1 MIITTPEKRTN
12 LKSFRICFLFFVL
25 SIAAFDSQA
34 QKSKYKLADKYFRTF
49 DYVTASEIYRDI
61 LTGKGHESD
70 TVALR
75 RLAEC
80 EWKMGNLTSAESI
93 MEKAVAITKN
103 SPSDLLAIA
112 ELKRRQGKYEEAV
125 QYYSQYRLVR
135 PDNLIASQYAEQP
148 SFAQEIKKD
157 STIYSI
163 IPLQV
168 NTAASDFAPSFYSSG
183 KLIFASSNGV
193 GKGGKKEYLWNN
205 QPYLNIFQSSIKLDS
220 TLSDPVLMDEVL
232 NSRYHEGTVSY
243 DYRSNTMYFSR
254 NNFLKGSVHKSKSGQ
269 LNLGIYTSKD
279 KEGIWGSME
288 AFEHNNKEY
297 SVAHPSIS
305 LDGSKMYFVSD
316 KPGGMGGTDIY
327 VSKRKGDSWEEPV
340 NVGASVNT
348 SGNEM
353 FPYIVGDSTL
363 YFSSEGLVG
372 LGGMDVFYVNLNDS
386 TAVARNMGY
395 PLNTRYDDFGL
406 ICFPSQMAG
415 YFCSNRPGGK
425 GDDDIYLFKLHPP
438 DSITIHGIV
447 VDADTNLPIPNAKV
461 WTQNLDG
468 QDVQVSTDNEG
479 RFTLTTQWREV
490 LELNSSKKDYTDGWQ
505 VVKPSRRSSTMDGV
519 EIKMKKY
526 DFVAKGKVLFA
537 ENNLPAKGAIVKAI
551 DENGIEAARVTVG
564 ADGTY
569 FLPLAQ
575 GQKYTIE
582 AAMEGYIT
590 LTTDVDTSDPNKKVS
605 DYDFKLFKPEKGTIV
620 RLDNIY
626 YDYNKAAIRP
636 DAALELNKLVR
647 ILKDFP
653 TMKIELGSHSDSRG
667 GDSYNLSLS
676 EKRAKSAVEYLIS
689 QGIDAGRMVPKGYGE
704 TKLLNKCDDGTT
716 CTDEEHSYNRRTE
729 FKILDI

>member
-1 MIITTPEKRTN
+1 
-12 LKSFRICFLFFVL
+12 
-25 SIAAFDSQA
+25 
-34 QKSKYKLADKYFRTF
+34 
-49 DYVTASEIYRDI
+49 
-61 LTGKGHESD
+61 
-70 TVALR
+70 
-75 RLAEC
+75 
-80 EWKMGNLTSAESI
+80 
-93 MEKAVAITKN
+93 
-103 SPSDLLAIA
+103 
-112 ELKRRQGKYEEAV
+112 
-125 QYYSQYRLVR
+125 
-135 PDNLIASQYAEQP
+135 
-148 SFAQEIKKD
+148 
-157 STIYSI
+157 
-163 IPLQV
+163 
-168 NTAASDFAPSFYSSG
+168 
-183 KLIFASSNGV
+183 
-193 GKGGKKEYLWNN
+193 
-205 QPYLNIFQSSIKLDS
+205 
-220 TLSDPVLMDEVL
+220 
-232 NSRYHEGTVSY
+232 
-243 DYRSNTMYFSR
+243 
-254 NNFLKGSVHKSKSGQ
+254 
-269 LNLGIYTSKD
+269 LNLGIYTSKE

-363 YFSSEGLVG
+363 YFSSDGLVG
-372 LGGMDVFYVNLNDS
+372 LGGMDVFYINLNDS